1 MVGMHIND
9 SSALAL
15 TNVPQ
20 QNQSRRSVLKG
31 NRKNYTRFSN
41 TSIEF
46 AGLNKCGDPIEAEE
60 AEEEDEV
67 LAIEAEKEYFIAR
80 NQF

>member
-1 MVGMHIND
+1 MHIND

-20 QNQSRRSVLKG
+20 QQQNQSRRSVLKG
-31 NRKNYTRFSN
+31 NRKTYTRFSN

-46 AGLNKCGDPIEAEE
+46 AGLSKGGGPIEAEE